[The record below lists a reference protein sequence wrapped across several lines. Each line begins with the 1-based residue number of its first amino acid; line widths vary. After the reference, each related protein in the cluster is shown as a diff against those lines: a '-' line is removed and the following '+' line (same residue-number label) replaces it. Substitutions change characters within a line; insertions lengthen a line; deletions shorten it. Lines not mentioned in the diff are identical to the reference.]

1 MSRYLRGLKQDAQAI
16 GMHTKLY
23 ITQSNGG
30 VMSASTAE
38 DKPVRTLLSGPAS
51 GVVGAAYIAQLCG
64 VREAVTIDIG
74 GTSADVS
81 LIRNGEPVHSTDATV
96 GIYPVVM
103 PSVDVFAVGAGG
115 GPAAWVRFGGPAQVG
130 A

>member
-1 MSRYLRGLKQDAQAI
+1 WPEMREYERTMVAVLNAYVQPVLSRYLRNLEKEMRAI
-16 GMHTKLY
+16 GMDTALY

-30 VMSASTAE
+30 VMSAATAQ

-51 GVVGAAYIAQLCG
+51 GVVGAAYIARTAG

-81 LIRNGEPVHSTDATV
+81 LIRDGEPVHSTDARV
-96 GIYPVVM
+96 GTYPVVM
-103 PSVDVFAVGAGG
+103 
-115 GPAAWVRFGGPAQVG
+115 
-130 A
+130 